1 MKFQA
6 KVQVWLRPGIA
17 DPEGHTVSEAINA
30 LGYDGVGAVRMGKIV
45 SLSLVAN
52 SADEA
57 RAKISEISTSL
68 LSNPVLEDVIVE
80 IDEA

>member
-17 DPEGHTVSEAINA
+17 DPEGHTVSEAISA
-30 LGYDGVGAVRMGKIV
+30 LGYDGVGGVRMGKII
-45 SLSLVAN
+45 SLLLEADSP
-52 SADEA
+52 DEA
-57 RAKISEISTSL
+57 KVKISEISTSL

-80 IDEA
+80 IDEV